1 MIRILIAD
9 DHVLVREGLKRML
22 AANPE
27 FDIVGEAQDGDE
39 AVNKVRELK
48 PDVILLDIT
57 MPQRG
62 GIESIRAILTA
73 SSSTRV
79 LVLSMHED
87 QEFVVSSLKEGALGY
102 VSKSADFGDLERAI
116 KEVASGRVY
125 LSPTVSSALVDL
137 LRKDEDDD
145 QADLAPIDKLTPR
158 EREVLRLVADG
169 LSSREIAGALKIG
182 QKTVETHRANIAQK
196 LKLKSVAEMV
206 RFAVRYKMIEP

>member
-1 MIRILIAD
+1 VIRILIAD

-22 AANPE
+22 ASNPE
-27 FDIVGEAQDGDE
+27 FEIVGEAQDGDE
-39 AVNKVRELK
+39 AVSRVRELK

-57 MPQRG
+57 MPHRG
-62 GIESIRAILTA
+62 GIESIRAILNA

-87 QEFVVSSLKEGALGY
+87 QEFVVSSLREGALGY
-102 VSKSADFGDLERAI
+102 VSKSADSGDLERAI
-116 KEVASGRVY
+116 REVSAGRVY
-125 LSPTVSSALVDL
+125 LSPTVSSAVVDI
-137 LRKDEDDD
+137 LRKDEPEPEPV
-145 QADLAPIDKLTPR
+145 LEPIDKLTPR

-169 LSSREIAGALKIG
+169 LSSREIAVALKIG

>member
-1 MIRILIAD
+1 VIRILIAD

-22 AANPE
+22 ASNPE
-27 FDIVGEAQDGDE
+27 FTIVGEAQDGDE
-39 AVNKVRELK
+39 AVSKVRELK

-57 MPQRG
+57 MPHRG
-62 GIESIRAILTA
+62 GIESIRAILNA
-73 SSSTRV
+73 SSATRV

-87 QEFVVSSLKEGALGY
+87 QEFVVSSLREGALGY
-102 VSKSADFGDLERAI
+102 VSKSADSGDLERAI
-116 KEVASGRVY
+116 REVSAGRVY
-125 LSPTVSSALVDL
+125 LSPTVSSAVVDL
-137 LRKDEDDD
+137 LRKDEPEVEPV
-145 QADLAPIDKLTPR
+145 LEPIDKLTPR

-169 LSSREIAGALKIG
+169 LSSREIAVALKIG

>member
-1 MIRILIAD
+1 VIRILIAD

-22 AANPE
+22 ASNPE
-27 FDIVGEAQDGDE
+27 FEIVGEAQDGDE
-39 AVNKVRELK
+39 AVNKVRDLK

-57 MPQRG
+57 MPHRG
-62 GIESIRAILTA
+62 GIESIRAILNA
-73 SSSTRV
+73 SSATRV

-87 QEFVVSSLKEGALGY
+87 QEFVVSSLREGALGY
-102 VSKSADFGDLERAI
+102 VAKSADSGDLERAI
-116 KEVASGRVY
+116 REVSAGRVY
-125 LSPTVSSALVDL
+125 LSPTVSSAVVDL
-137 LRKDEDDD
+137 LRKDEPE
-145 QADLAPIDKLTPR
+145 AEPVLEPIDKLTPR

-169 LSSREIAGALKIG
+169 LSSREIAVALKIG